1 MLRGGGGIE
10 LPRLHEVA
18 LDARVLTATGLLT
31 LLTALLAGFAP
42 AWRAARSDPEAAL
55 KGARAA
61 GHATGT
67 RRVRSALVA
76 AEIALALALLVGAGL
91 LVRSFARLTGVDA
104 GFQADH
110 VLLAQVSLVSS
121 SYEPD
126 RWASYVERAVSEL
139 ASLPGVTV
147 AGGGAP
153 LPLSGQQ
160 GLLRFGVRIEGQPE
174 PADGR
179 TDRAY
184 LRWATPGYFRA
195 MGIPLIQGRTFE
207 DGDRRDTLPVAVV
220 DRAFVRRYFPGSDP
234 IGRRLRMTNERVAR
248 QIVGV
253 VGSVRQTTLE
263 DEAEPHVYV
272 AQAQNPSPVMTFVI
286 RTEGE
291 PRALA
296 AAVRERIQSLDPTRP
311 VYNVRTLEALVAG
324 SVAVRRFNA
333 VLLALFAGLAVSL
346 ALVGVYGVMAYWVGE
361 SAKEIGLRIALGA
374 TRGRILR
381 HLLGRSLRV
390 TLAGVAGGLLLSLV
404 AGRFVGGLLFGVLPT
419 DPVTLAASTV
429 AVLAAAGAASY
440 FPARRALA
448 IDPADAL
455 RID

>member
-1 MLRGGGGIE
+1 
-10 LPRLHEVA
+10 
-18 LDARVLTATGLLT
+18 
-31 LLTALLAGFAP
+31 
-42 AWRAARSDPEAAL
+42 
-55 KGARAA
+55 
-61 GHATGT
+61 
-67 RRVRSALVA
+67 
-76 AEIALALALLVGAGL
+76 
-91 LVRSFARLTGVDA
+91 
-104 GFQADH
+104 
-110 VLLAQVSLVSS
+110 
-121 SYEPD
+121 
-126 RWASYVERAVSEL
+126 
-139 ASLPGVTV
+139 
-147 AGGGAP
+147 
-153 LPLSGQQ
+153 
-160 GLLRFGVRIEGQPE
+160 
-174 PADGR
+174 
-179 TDRAY
+179 
-184 LRWATPGYFRA
+184 

-296 AAVRERIQSLDPTRP
+296 VAVRERIQSVDPTRP

-361 SAKEIGLRIALGA
+361 SAREIGLRIALGA